1 MGTPDISNREGER
14 GSARFRFIVF
24 LVFAL
29 TIIYAGYLYVPV
41 AMAGY
46 QFKDVMQ
53 NKVDLAATQ
62 GYDGS
67 WVRDQLAKTE
77 ADYSVPTD
85 AVISPVQREGRVEV
99 RVQYVVPISVV
110 GFTYHYQ
117 FDETVKSTTFLTI
130 K

>member
-1 MGTPDISNREGER
+1 MGTDYTSNRQGER
-14 GSARFRFIVF
+14 GGARFKLIVF
-24 LVFAL
+24 LVIAVA
-29 TIIYAGYLYVPV
+29 IIYAGYLYVPV
-41 AMAGY
+41 ALAAY

-53 NKVDLAATQ
+53 NKVDLAAAQ

-67 WVRDQLAKTE
+67 WLHDQLVKSE
-77 ADYSVPTD
+77 AEYSVPTD
-85 AVISPVQREGRVEV
+85 AAISPSQIEGRVAV